1 MPRWFIELSAESATI
16 LLKNEKNE
24 ASYSRRRETIQFKAK
39 ELWALRASES
49 SMGR

>member
-1 MPRWFIELSAESATI
+1 MVGELAAESAAI
-16 LLKNEKNE
+16 LLKGEKNE
-24 ASYSRRRETIQFKAK
+24 ASYSRRREIIRFTAK